1 MQFSIGES
9 CDLGEEHA
17 RQGKNNVQMEK
28 HREVTA
34 QRRGREGQREEDKI
48 REAMQGQ
55 TGPGFFYEG
64 ERKQL
69 QSLVREIT

>member
-1 MQFSIGES
+1 MT
-9 CDLGEEHA
+9 LGKSMLG
-17 RQGKNNVQMEK
+17 RGKNNVQMEK
-28 HREVTA
+28 HQEVTA
-34 QRRGREGQREEDKI
+34 QRRVREGQREEDKI

-69 QSLVREIT
+69 QSWSGKLHDLTFVLEG